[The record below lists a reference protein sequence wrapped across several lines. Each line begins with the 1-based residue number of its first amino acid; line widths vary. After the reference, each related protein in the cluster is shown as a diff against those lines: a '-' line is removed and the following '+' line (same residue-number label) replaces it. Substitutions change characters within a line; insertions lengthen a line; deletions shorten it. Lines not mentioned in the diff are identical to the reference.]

1 MEEQPVMAFQCI
13 VCGVTGSA
21 HAQSAAIEAAI
32 LAKEHNARLVYV
44 YAVDTSFLRGG
55 AASASG
61 VQDSL
66 VSMGNHILD
75 MAEELAKS
83 QGVSPKKVV
92 RKGAALEVLK
102 AVVQEE
108 KADLL
113 MLGHEKRTIFEKAL
127 FRGEVEDHVKEL
139 QEQTG
144 VNIRVVN

>member
-1 MEEQPVMAFQCI
+1 MAYQCI

-21 HAQSAAIEAAI
+21 HAQSAAMEAAI
-32 LAKEHNARLVYV
+32 LAKEHNARLIYV

-55 AASASG
+55 VASSSG

-66 VSMGNHILD
+66 LKLGNHILD
-75 MAEELAKS
+75 MAEELAKA
-83 QGVSPKKVV
+83 QGVTPQKIV
-92 RKGAALEVLK
+92 RQGAALDVLK
-102 AVVQEE
+102 AVVTEE

-127 FRGEVEDHVKEL
+127 FHGEVEDHVKEL

-144 VNIRVVN
+144 ISVRVVN

>member
-1 MEEQPVMAFQCI
+1 MSCQCI

-21 HAQSAAIEAAI
+21 HAQSAALEAAV
-32 LAKEHNARLVYV
+32 LAKQHNARLVYV
-44 YAVDTSFLRGG
+44 YAVDTTFLRGG
-55 AASASG
+55 IASQSG

-66 VSMGNHILD
+66 VNLGNHILD

-83 QGVSPKKVV
+83 QGVTPKKVV
-92 RKGAALEVLK
+92 RKGPVMEVLK
-102 AVVQEE
+102 AVIAEE

-127 FRGEVEDHVKEL
+127 FHGEVEDHVKEL

-144 VNIRVVN
+144 INVKVVG

>member
-1 MEEQPVMAFQCI
+1 MAYQCI

-21 HAQSAAIEAAI
+21 HAQSAAMESAI
-32 LAKEHNARLVYV
+32 LAKEHNARLIYVYV
-44 YAVDTSFLRGG
+44 VDTSFLRGG
-55 AASASG
+55 LASASG

-66 VSMGNHILD
+66 LKLGNHILD

-83 QGVSPKKVV
+83 QGVTPQKMV
-92 RKGAALEVLK
+92 RQGAALDVLK
-102 AVVQEE
+102 AVVTEE

-127 FRGEVEDHVKEL
+127 FHGEVEDHVKEL

-144 VNIRVVN
+144 VNVRVVS